1 MLDKPVS
8 KRVATRLKPYREK
21 RNFTKTQE
29 PAPKLGNNK
38 GAQFVVQKHD
48 A

>member
-21 RNFTKTQE
+21 RDFTKTQE
-29 PAPKLGNNK
+29 PAPQLGK
-38 GAQFVVQKHD
+38 KSGCAIRRAK